1 MSDLKSTFEQA
12 VAASKNLPERR
23 DNQTLL
29 KLYALYKQ
37 ASVGDATGDRPGSF
51 DFVNRAKFDAWARLK
66 GTDTDKAMKS
76 YVDLVERLK
85 KLG

>member
-1 MSDLKSTFEQA
+1 MSDLKKKFE
-12 VAASKNLPERR
+12 AAAKDSKNLKTRPSDEDMLR
-23 DNQTLL
+23 
-29 KLYALYKQ
+29 LYALYKQ
-37 ASVGDATGDRPGSF
+37 ASVGDVSGDRPGSF
-51 DFVNRAKFDAWARLK
+51 DFVNRAKYDAWARLK